1 MNKNV
6 KIGYSYLLDRLVY
19 VNKNAI
25 EIYKITYLL
34 NSVF

>member
-25 EIYKITYLL
+25 EI
-34 NSVF
+34 NNA

>member
-19 VNKNAI
+19 VNKYAI
-25 EIYKITYLL
+25 EI
-34 NSVF
+34 NNV